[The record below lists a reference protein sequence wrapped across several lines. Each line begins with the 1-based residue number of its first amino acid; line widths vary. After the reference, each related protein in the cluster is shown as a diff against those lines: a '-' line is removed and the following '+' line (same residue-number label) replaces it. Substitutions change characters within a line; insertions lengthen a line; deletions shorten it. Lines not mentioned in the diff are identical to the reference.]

1 MLKSIFRVLLNRNVI
16 LILAVVLGLF
26 AGEGARV
33 IKPYTT
39 YVLMVTMLFSMTGM
53 ATRSFFP
60 LKSTLKPMLTGT
72 LLNYLFFGTV
82 VITLAWFLMPN
93 RELFLGFVV
102 IAVAPPGVAIVP
114 FSGILKGD
122 LNYSIV
128 GVTGAFL
135 ASVFITPLII
145 GIFNGGSTSVSPL
158 GLVWMMV
165 KLVVIPLLLSRLL
178 IHHSVVGVVKRIRG
192 KVVDFGF
199 ATIIYTAIG
208 MNRALFFQNQEVLL
222 LSSVVL
228 FVATFGIGSLF
239 QFMMHRRNRRESLV
253 IPQTLLLTVKSS
265 GFSVITAFSLFGEQA
280 AIPSAVFAII
290 VLLYL
295 LFLTSK
301 KQITKMVRN

>member
-1 MLKSIFRVLLNRNVI
+1 MWRQIYGLLLNRNVI
-16 LILAVVLGLF
+16 LIMAVVLGLT
-26 AGEGARV
+26 AGGGARL

-39 YVLMVTMLFSMTGM
+39 WILMATMLFSMTGM

-60 LKSTLKPMLTGT
+60 LKSTIRPMIAGT
-72 LLNYLFFGTV
+72 VLNYLLFGSV
-82 VITLAWFLMPN
+82 VVALAWFLMPS

-102 IAVAPPGVAIVP
+102 VAVAPPGVAIVP
-114 FSGILKGD
+114 FSGIMKGD

-135 ASVFITPLII
+135 ASVFITPLVI
-145 GIFNGGSTSVSPL
+145 GLFDGSATSVSSL
-158 GLVWMMV
+158 ELVWMMI
-165 KLVVIPLLLSRLL
+165 KLVVVPLLLSRLL
-178 IHHSVVGVVKRIRG
+178 LLRPLFGVVRRVRG

-208 MNRALFFQNQEVLL
+208 MNRELFFQNHEVLM
-222 LSSVVL
+222 LSALVML
-228 FVATFGIGSLF
+228 AATFGIGSLF
-239 QFMMHRRNRRESLV
+239 QMWMRQRNESESRL

-280 AIPSAVFAII
+280 AIPSAVLAII

-295 LFLTSK
+295 LFLTSRT
-301 KQITKMVRN
+301 QIAKMLRL